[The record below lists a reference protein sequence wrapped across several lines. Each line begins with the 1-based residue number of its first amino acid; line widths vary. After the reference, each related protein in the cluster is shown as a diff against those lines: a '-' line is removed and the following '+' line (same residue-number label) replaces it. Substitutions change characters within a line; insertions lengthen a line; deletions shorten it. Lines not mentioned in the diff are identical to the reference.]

1 LNGLRFGRAR
11 VDLVADQRHQEKTM
25 HSRYLWPAGAFCVLG
40 LIVGNP
46 ILGQTKKA
54 GEVNTP
60 PAKGERY
67 KDSVKVGDVAPDFTL
82 PVVKDKDKKDVTLSS
97 FKDKKPVV
105 LIFGS
110 YT

>member
-1 LNGLRFGRAR
+1 
-11 VDLVADQRHQEKTM
+11 M
-25 HSRYLWPAGAFCVLG
+25 HIRCFWPAGAVCILG

-46 ILGQTKKA
+46 LRGQTKKG
-54 GEVNTP
+54 GEINTP

-67 KDSVKVGDVAPDFTL
+67 KDSAKVGDVAPDFTL
-82 PVVKDKDKKDVTLSS
+82 PVMKDKDKKEVTLSS

-110 YT
+110 CT